1 MICTLLRKPLTGTII
16 QTLTEFG
23 GGMNIDASRVGTS
36 GGTREIPTW
45 NFRDDH
51 VFKGKDL
58 RICATENLSL
68 GRFPANLMVHVR
80 VVGAFPDVVGA
91 TSRTDPVSTGQIVG
105 QPGGQKGTI
114 YQDGTLSASRFFKT
128 LVK

>member
-1 MICTLLRKPLTGTII
+1 MICTLLRKPLNGGVINTLPCGGI
-16 QTLTEFG
+16 Q
-23 GGMNIDASRVGTS
+23 IDACRVGTS
-36 GGTREIPTW
+36 KAIPGGLS
-45 NFRDDH
+45 
-51 VFKGKDL
+51 KGKTPGIYQGGYKLDS
-58 RICATENLSL
+58 RDNSGWNPNI

-91 TSRTDPVSTGQIVG
+91 TSRTDTVSTGQIVG